1 MGSLLPVIPAEI
13 ERAADEMPTFSPIL
27 GKVEELSREMN
38 VSPRDLV
45 KVVMLDPVLTGNVIK
60 LVNSSFYGLGQKVQ
74 SLSQAVLLLGINTV
88 KNLAIS
94 TVMISALF
102 TRGKGSPIHPE
113 AFWRHCLGTAA
124 CCKYLARALR
134 IPPDSQEAFFV
145 AGLIHDIG
153 KILFIKTDPTRYEKA
168 LEESRRLSVSLAF
181 AERSHFG
188 CDHTHVGGLL
198 ARKWKLD
205 TPIADVI
212 KGHHEIPEKG
222 KADARA
228 LVTISNNLCK
238 EWTIGDG
245 GNSVIEEM
253 SADVSDEIGL
263 GPHVLAQAANLLP
276 EQLNKAEAFL
286 NLFQEGGVS

>member
-1 MGSLLPVIPAEI
+1 
-13 ERAADEMPTFSPIL
+13 
-27 GKVEELSREMN
+27 
-38 VSPRDLV
+38 
-45 KVVMLDPVLTGNVIK
+45 MLDPVLTGKVIR
-60 LVNSSFYGLGQKVQ
+60 LVNSSFYGLGQKVR

-102 TRGKGSPIHPE
+102 TRGKGSPLNPE

-124 CCKYLARALR
+124 CCKYLARELQV
-134 IPPDSQEAFFV
+134 PSVDQEAFFV

-153 KILFIKTDPTRYEKA
+153 KILLIKTDPARYEKA
-168 LEESRRLSVSLAF
+168 LRESRRLGVSLAF
-181 AERSHFG
+181 AELSHFG

-205 TPIADVI
+205 DTMADVI
-212 KGHHEIPEKG
+212 EGHHDVPENRN
-222 KADARA
+222 ARARA

-238 EWTIGDG
+238 QWIIGDS

-253 SADVSDEIGL
+253 SGDMSDEMGL
-263 GPHVLAQAANLLP
+263 DPQVLEQAANRLP
-276 EQLNKAEAFL
+276 GQLDKAEAFL